1 MSRNRYTLRV
11 MTKPPFLKIPATTA
25 MRRLS
30 LILLCV
36 PLILC
41 SCSVQTYRFF
51 VNKAQEG
58 ESIYIPVDTEHPGE
72 LLLYEAEGKTYLRG
86 IRSRTTARSSA
97 YIENHLPFADNR
109 IREEHLPVAGAE
121 QQSVYCGV
129 QLQRASHNVRH
140 WEKTDSPWLDSL
152 PSNARPFRS
161 SDHLSGFYS
170 GSPVVGAVKSVETQP
185 MRATGKALLYY
196 PLAAGTFVAVDV
208 PLTLAINAVLVC
220 GGAVYITAVGC
231 EEALFNDV
239 VYSMGKRCI
248 DAFTSEE
255 TSPSPSSGD

>member
-1 MSRNRYTLRV
+1 MHSI
-11 MTKPPFLKIPATTA
+11 F
-25 MRRLS
+25 RL
-30 LILLCV
+30 LICL
-36 PLILC
+36 PLVFC

-58 ESIYIPVDTEHPGE
+58 ESIYIPVDPEHPRE

-97 YIENHLPFADNR
+97 YFENHLPFSDNS
-109 IREEHLPVAGAE
+109 IQEVHLPVAGAE
-121 QQSVYCGV
+121 QQSVYCEV

-140 WEKTDSPWLDSL
+140 WEKTDSPWLGSL

-161 SDHLSGFYS
+161 SAYLSGFYS
-170 GSPVVGAVKSVETQP
+170 RSPVAGSVESVETQP

-208 PLTLAINAVLVC
+208 PLTLAINAVLAC
-220 GGAVYITAVGC
+220 GGAVCLTAAGC
-231 EEALFNDV
+231 ESLFYGV
-239 VYSMGKRCI
+239 CSMGECCI

-255 TSPSPSSGD
+255 TSPSPSSGE